1 MIKYEMVY
9 ILDARLTDGE
19 KNEISKQIA
28 DGVVKY
34 GGKVLDVNVWM
45 EKQRMTFPM
54 RKVWDGAYYLA
65 HLEMPGSGVASLRR
79 DLHINERVL
88 RFQILGIPAPR
99 KVKPAKAKAVKA
111 PVEKV

>member
-19 KNEISKQIA
+19 KNEISKQIS

-34 GGKVLDVNVWM
+34 GGKVLDASLWM
-45 EKQRMTFPM
+45 EKQRMTFPV

-65 HLEMPGSGVASLRR
+65 YLEMPGSGVASLRR

-88 RFQILGIPAPR
+88 RFQILAVPAPR
-99 KVKPAKAKAVKA
+99 KIKPSKAKAVKA